1 MSAFPK
7 PLLRLAFPFCS
18 CPECS
23 PLSPNY
29 NSLSKRARDRFE
41 EDHRELHLLIE
52 SKRRNF
58 ASRIHFT
65 R

>member
-41 EDHRELHLLIE
+41 ALRPVANGFVCVYL
-52 SKRRNF
+52 
-58 ASRIHFT
+58 
-65 R
+65 